1 MKNLKPIF
9 VLAVMAV
16 TITSCKNTE
25 RERIETSV
33 DIYAAYIDSVSNVA
47 LADASLRWDEIE
59 DAVEDRKN
67 EAEIQLQNVDD
78 KTKYEKQIESS
89 SKKYEILKQDVLAEK
104 QKADA
109 TRAKQSL
116 RNSLFKDTNIGNDL
130 NFNWVNKD
138 NILNVY
144 DHFVTTVT
152 NYKDSY
158 SQEEWDE
165 IKLLYEALDSRKNT
179 VEKEGLTNADNIKIA
194 ALKVQ
199 FAPVYK
205 INKFQA
211 KSEENKK

>member
-1 MKNLKPIF
+1 MKNLKTIF
-9 VLAVMAV
+9 VLAVLAV
-16 TITSCKNTE
+16 TITSCKNTD
-25 RERIETSV
+25 REQVETSV
-33 DIYAAYIDSVSNVA
+33 DNYITYVDSVTNVA
-47 LADASLRWDEIE
+47 LEDTSQRWDEIE
-59 DAVEDRKN
+59 NSVKDKRN
-67 EAEIQLQNVDD
+67 EAENWLHSIEEKSQ
-78 KTKYEKQIESS
+78 YEEKIEES
-89 SKKYEILKQDVLAEK
+89 SKKYDAYRQDVLIEK

-144 DHFVTTVT
+144 DHFVTTVS

>member
-33 DIYAAYIDSVSNVA
+33 DIYTAYIDSVSNVA

-199 FAPVYK
+199 FAPMYK
-205 INKFQA
+205 INRFQE
-211 KSEENKK
+211 KSEEK